1 MNHLN
6 MLRTLGVA
14 ALMLTTLSSAAQNTP
29 NDRKPD
35 PIANHAPSDRTM
47 KDVRTIRLTKTIN
60 ADLADPA
67 SDIYTNWTHDT
78 WSVEGHVA
86 ANYKIDL
93 RGFHMP
99 TTSRVVTSNYGPRW
113 GRRHQGLDI
122 KVYTG
127 DTIRAAFDGKVRVVT
142 CQGLRKGY
150 GYYIVI
156 RHPNGLE
163 TLYGH
168 LSKQLVK
175 EDQIVRAGDVIG
187 LGGNTGRSTGS
198 HLHFETRLL
207 GQPIDPRTMFDFPNQ
222 DVTGDF
228 YVARTGAITRGNI
241 TSENINMMDE
251 ATRSREGQVLV
262 SNAPESAT
270 ASEQAENAQVQQP
283 ANNSRSRNSSNQRS
297 ASYRVK
303 SGDNLYN
310 IAKRNGTTVSKLCKL
325 NGISEKSVLRL
336 GQVLKIS

>member
-1 MNHLN
+1 MNYSN
-6 MLRTLGVA
+6 ILRTLGLAVF
-14 ALMLTTLSSAAQNTP
+14 LQTSLTSAAQN
-29 NDRKPD
+29 NAVADRRPD
-35 PIANHAPSDRTM
+35 PIASYAPSDKVM
-47 KDVRTIRLTKTIN
+47 KDVRSIKLTRTIS

-78 WSVEGHVA
+78 WTIEGHVA

-99 TTSRVVTSNYGPRW
+99 TSSRVVTSNYGPRW

-122 KVYTG
+122 KVNTG

-187 LGGNTGRSTGS
+187 LGGSTGRSTGS

-207 GQPIDPRTMFDFPNQ
+207 GQPIDPTTMFDFPNQ

-228 YVARTGAITRGNI
+228 YVARTGAMTKGNFTR
-241 TSENINMMDE
+241 ENIDLMDE
-251 ATRSREGQVLV
+251 ATRSREGQILV
-262 SNAPESAT
+262 STAPETTSSLSEVKSETYTSEKKNAT
-270 ASEQAENAQVQQP
+270 T
-283 ANNSRSRNSSNQRS
+283 RNSNNRS

-303 SGDNLYN
+303 AGDNLYN
-310 IAKRNGTTVSKLCKL
+310 IAKRNGTTVSKICKI

>member
-1 MNHLN
+1 MNHFN
-6 MLRTLGVA
+6 ILRTLGVA
-14 ALMLTTLSSAAQNTP
+14 ALMLTTLSSAAQNNP

-35 PIANHAPSDRTM
+35 PIASHAPSDRTM
-47 KDVRTIRLTKTIN
+47 KDVRAIRLTKTIS

-99 TTSRVVTSNYGPRW
+99 TTSRVVTSNFGPRW
-113 GRRHQGLDI
+113 GRRHQGLDV
-122 KVYTG
+122 KVYIG

-142 CQGLRKGY
+142 CEGLRKGY

-228 YVARTGAITRGNI
+228 YTARTGAITRGKI
-241 TSENINMMDE
+241 TSENIDMMDE
-251 ATRSREGQVLV
+251 ATRSREGQLLV
-262 SNAPESAT
+262 SNAPEA
-270 ASEQAENAQVQQP
+270 AEAQVQEEAVEQEKP
-283 ANNSRSRNSSNQRS
+283 SRSASRKNQQS

-303 SGDNLYN
+303 SGDNLYS
-310 IAKRNGTTVSKLCKL
+310 IAKRNGTTVKKICKL

-336 GQVLKIS
+336 GQVLKIA

>member
-6 MLRTLGVA
+6 ILRTLGVA
-14 ALMLTTLSSAAQNTP
+14 ALMLTSLTSAAQTP
-29 NDRKPD
+29 QTDRKPD
-35 PIANHAPSDRTM
+35 PIASHAPSDRKM
-47 KDVRTIRLTKTIN
+47 KDIRAIKLTKTIS

-67 SDIYTNWTHDT
+67 SDIYTNWNNKL
-78 WSVEGHVA
+78 WSLEGHVA

-99 TTSRVVTSNYGPRW
+99 TPSRVVTSNYGPRW

-127 DTIRAAFDGKVRVVT
+127 DTIRAAFDGKVRVVA
-142 CQGLRKGY
+142 CEGLRKGY

-168 LSKQLVK
+168 LSRQLVV
-175 EDQIVRAGDVIG
+175 EDQIVHAGDVIG

-207 GQPIDPRTMFDFPNQ
+207 GEAIDPRYMFDFPNQ

-241 TSENINMMDE
+241 TSENISLMDE
-251 ATRSREGQVLV
+251 ATRSREGQILV
-262 SNAPESAT
+262 SNTPADTPVQ
-270 ASEQAENAQVQQP
+270 EQAEAQTKP
-283 ANNSRSRNSSNQRS
+283 ASNGRSSSKSSNSRS

-310 IAKRNGTTVSKLCKL
+310 IAKRNGTTVSKLCKI